1 MRIHT
6 DTDLC
11 TGHGICES
19 ILPTVFEVGDDGLVH
34 LLGAELTEDLRP
46 LLESAVAECPSRALS
61 LEG

>member
-6 DTDLC
+6 DTDVC

-19 ILPTVFEVGDDGLVH
+19 ILPSVFEVGTDGLVH
-34 LLGAELTEDLRP
+34 LLDVELTEDLRP
-46 LLESAVAECPSRALS
+46 SLESAVAECPSRALS

>member
-19 ILPTVFEVGDDGLVH
+19 LLPIVFEVGDDGVVH
-34 LLGAELTEDLRP
+34 LLDVDLTEDLRP
-46 LLESAVAECPSRALS
+46 SLETAVAECPSRALR

>member
-1 MRIHT
+1 VRIHT

-19 ILPTVFEVGDDGLVH
+19 ILPAVFEVGDDGLVH
-34 LLGAELTEDLRP
+34 VHDVDLTDDLRP
-46 LLESAVAECPSRALS
+46 FVESAVAECPSRALS